1 LRLYKKITQSIAS
14 LQKQNDAKFCVSTK
28 TKNTMSQRLNISS
41 GSPFEDVF
49 GYCRAVKTGNLVE
62 ISGTVALIDGEKVT
76 TDDLYAQTY
85 NIIERIAVVLEEA
98 GSSIKDVVR
107 TRIFTTDISQNLEIA
122 RAHAHFFGEVKPTT
136 GIYEISALIAP
147 QYKVEIEFTAW
158 VG

>member
-1 LRLYKKITQSIAS
+1 MRSLNYGVKSQKLAKK
-14 LQKQNDAKFCVSTK
+14 
-28 TKNTMSQRLNISS
+28 MSNRINISS
-41 GSPFEDVF
+41 GSPFEDTF
-49 GYCRAVKTGNLVE
+49 GYCRAVKTGNLLE
-62 ISGTVALIDGEKVT
+62 ISGTVALVDGEKIT
-76 TDDLYAQTY
+76 ADDLYAQTY

-98 GSSIKDVVR
+98 GSSLKDVVR
-107 TRIFTTDISQNLEIA
+107 TRIFTTDISKNLDIA

>member
-1 LRLYKKITQSIAS
+1 
-14 LQKQNDAKFCVSTK
+14 
-28 TKNTMSQRLNISS
+28 MSNRINISS
-41 GSPFEDVF
+41 GSPFEETF
-49 GYCRAVKTGNLVE
+49 GYCRAVKTGNLIE

-76 TDDLYAQTY
+76 ADDLYAQTF

-98 GSSIKDVVR
+98 GSSLNDVVR
-107 TRIFTTDISQNLEIA
+107 TGIFTTDMSKNGDIA
-122 RAHAHFFGEVKPTT
+122 RAHSHFFSDIKPTT